1 MKRRICL
8 MLMAVAAFM
17 FVLPASAFDLG
28 DVRVNARFLTD
39 RMAFELKLNQRQ
51 YNDLYEINFDFF
63 NNVDPYVSA
72 LSRAEARAM
81 DAYYR
86 YLDERNDDLR
96 WVLPSAAYV
105 KFMSIDYFFRPI
117 YAVNN
122 VCYVRVYKVYPDRRF
137 FYYGLPVHYYS
148 YKGAHG
154 RVHCGGVSYYKK
166 NFKKHYNHKVYV
178 GHYQCRPEYRPHD
191 FGRPNPAVR
200 PSRPVCPPAK
210 PLPPAKPVRP
220 NKPVPPSAT
229 RPPKHD
235 HDKHDRYERHE
246 NRKEVR
252 KSKER
257 IDRSSTRKSRDVSSR
272 SVREL

>member
-8 MLMAVAAFM
+8 MLMAVAAFI

-96 WVLPSAAYV
+96 WVLSSAAYV

-137 FYYGLPVHYYS
+137 FYYGLPAHYYS

-154 RVHCGGVSYYKK
+154 RVHCGGISYYKK

>member
-96 WVLPSAAYV
+96 WVLSSAAYL

-117 YAVNN
+117 YAMNN

-137 FYYGLPVHYYS
+137 FYYGLPAHYYS

-154 RVHCGGVSYYKK
+154 REHCGGVSYYKK

-178 GHYQCRPEYRPHD
+178 GHYQCRPEHRPHD
-191 FGRPNPAVR
+191 FGRPVPVVR
-200 PSRPVCPPAK
+200 PDRPVCPPS
-210 PLPPAKPVRP
+210 R
-220 NKPVPPSAT
+220 PVPPPAVHLK
-229 RPPKHD
+229 KHD
-235 HDKHDRYERHE
+235 VKEKHKDRFEH
-246 NRKEVR
+246 RKRSEKESVR
-252 KSKER
+252 KSRESSG
-257 IDRSSTRKSRDVSSR
+257 RSTIR
-272 SVREL
+272 SNREISHRNIREI